1 MCGSSI
7 LSDARDGEIGENRK
21 TRSFFLVRFWKAEF
35 QKGGLFVTDLSTGTD
50 PHRHTP
56 GTHNH
61 TQTPAEQGRRGQ
73 ARQTHE
79 VFRTRPTRRA
89 SKRARPTPNQSSSQT
104 ASPAPPAR
112 PESRPNPHPTRS
124 FSSPAGRPQ
133 SPVFRAT
140 PQGGAPTGGASDT
153 HTRSTLTHT
162 HSHTLLHSLTPSRR
176 DGRGR
181 RALTAACCPPRT
193 PRLLP
198 GRPTLRRPPRRR
210 AAPVSPPG
218 ASE

>member
-1 MCGSSI
+1 MHYQNMSHAMC
-7 LSDARDGEIGENRK
+7 
-21 TRSFFLVRFWKAEF
+21 
-35 QKGGLFVTDLSTGTD
+35 VTDLSTGTD

-89 SKRARPTPNQSSSQT
+89 SKRASEHDRPPTS
-104 ASPAPPAR
+104 PPASQPR
-112 PESRPNPHPTRS
+112 TARAAREPAESQPHASVQLARRAPS
-124 FSSPAGRPQ
+124 I
-133 SPVFRAT
+133 PVFRAT

-153 HTRSTLTHT
+153 HTHSTLTHT

>member
-1 MCGSSI
+1 MGRLKCKLAAG
-7 LSDARDGEIGENRK
+7 LKVGDFCN
-21 TRSFFLVRFWKAEF
+21 RSFNGDRPTQTHSRHTQSHADPSRARQARSGPSDPRSLP
-35 QKGGLFVTDLSTGTD
+35 DPTD
-50 PHRHTP
+50 PP
-56 GTHNH
+56 S
-61 TQTPAEQGRRGQ
+61 EQ
-73 ARQTHE
+73 
-79 VFRTRPTRRA
+79 A
-89 SKRARPTPNQSSSQT
+89 STTDHQPVLQP

-112 PESRPNPHPTRS
+112 PESRPNPNLTRS

-133 SPVFRAT
+133 SRSSARPRK
-140 PQGGAPTGGASDT
+140 GGAPTGGASDA
-153 HTRSTLTHT
+153 HAAHSPTHT
-162 HSHTLLHSLTPSRR
+162 HSFTHSLTHSLTPSRR

-210 AAPVSPPG
+210 VVPVSPPG